1 MATTETKPREDSA
14 NRIIESIEDA
24 EKTALEAVRRFLDT
38 VNGVFPDV
46 RAEDAPRSKIIDSA
60 FRMTEQLVGASN
72 QLAQKVVRASQV
84 AQVWRSVCGV
94 ASLPSPAAMRTL
106 RKVLLMRSFDL
117 AALVFDSH
125 PDR

>member
-72 QLAQKVVRASQV
+72 QLAQRVVRASQV
-84 AQVWRSVCGV
+84 AQGGSEGKAR
-94 ASLPSPAAMRTL
+94 ASE
-106 RKVLLMRSFDL
+106 K
-117 AALVFDSH
+117 
-125 PDR
+125 